1 MWIVRLALRKPYTF
15 TVMAILILIMGGVSY
30 FSMPKDI
37 FPNIDIP
44 VVSVIWS
51 YTGLTPQEME
61 RRFITISERAMN
73 TTVNDIEHQESIS
86 YPGVGVIK
94 VFFQP
99 SVKIEQAVAQVTAI
113 SQTLLRI
120 FPPGATP
127 PLIVQY
133 SASSVPILQLAV
145 SSKTLPEAELY
156 DQSLNFIRRP
166 LAEVKGAAIPL
177 PYGGKQRLVSV
188 DLDLKKCQALDI
200 SPSEVSDAI
209 NAQNVILP
217 SGTVKIGDREY
228 NVLLNSSP
236 NLLDQL
242 NNLPIKQVGSATI
255 YIKDVAQVRDG
266 YSPQVN
272 LVKLNGEKAALLSV
286 LKNGNNSTVD
296 IVQGIK
302 DKLPLVKSQ
311 LPPALSVEPLFDQSI
326 FVKAA
331 LNGVLVEGTIA
342 ATLTALMILLFLG
355 SWRSTLIVAVSI
367 PLAICCSLILLAA
380 LGKTLNIMTLGGLA
394 LAVGILVDDA
404 TVTIENIHRHMSL
417 GKRMV
422 KAILDGAHQIA
433 IPAFVSTLCICIVFV
448 PVFFLKG
455 VAYYLFTPLALA
467 VVFAMMASYLLS
479 RTVAPTMANFL
490 LGSEVHAPEGHAIRR
505 PTNPFALI
513 HWRFNRGFEWVRGR
527 YVGLLESALRAPGL
541 VIAVAACFVVV
552 SLVAFNPWVLGRDFF
567 PQVDAGQFRL
577 HIRAPTGT
585 RLEETEKGFSQV
597 EDIVRQVIP
606 PNELD
611 LVLDNI
617 GLPVGGINLAF
628 TDSATVGPFDG
639 EMLVSL
645 KPGHK
650 STWGYVKELRHRL
663 QYQMPEYTFFTQP
676 SDIVGQI
683 LNFGLPSPIDVQVT
697 GPPKNDKADYEV
709 ALKLEERIR
718 NVRGAVDVHIQQINS
733 YPTFFVDVDRT
744 RASQIGLTQREVA
757 NDLLIS
763 LSSSGQ
769 TAPNYWLKPENGV
782 SYAVSVQTPQYK
794 IDSLDALKQS
804 PISAGKLAQP
814 QLLENL
820 APITRTDTPA
830 VISHYAVAPVYDVFV
845 NVQGRDLGGVAA
857 DVQKIVDQ
865 FKPVAAAHSDNP
877 ADTFLGKLYGQFFK
891 SKPSAPDPNSIL
903 PTGSQIQVRGQVASM
918 TSAYTGL
925 GVGIIFA
932 IALVYF
938 LMVVNF
944 QSWLDPFII
953 IMALPGALAGIVWM
967 LFLTN
972 TPLSVPALMGAIM
985 SIGVATANSILVV
998 SFANEQR
1005 NGGLS
1010 SFDAALSAGRG
1021 RLRPVIMTAMAMIIG
1036 MLPMSLGLG
1045 DGGEQNAPLG
1055 RAVIGGLLLATVFT
1069 LLFVPVVYSQLR
1081 KKDKNQ
1087 DIDPLLF
1094 EPDDYEITDEA
1105 DVTGRKQTTGYA
1117 DETAVTGSNG
1127 HPKPIRHASKSST

>member
-15 TVMAILILIMGGVSY
+15 TVMAILILVMGAVSY
-30 FSMPKDI
+30 VSMPKDI
-37 FPNIDIP
+37 FPSIDIP

-51 YTGLTPQEME
+51 YGGLPPQEME
-61 RRFITISERAMN
+61 RRFVTISERAMN
-73 TTVNDIEHQESIS
+73 TTVNDIEHQESQS
-86 YPGVGVIK
+86 FNGVAVIK

-99 SVKIEQAVAQVTAI
+99 NVKIEQAVAQVTAI
-113 SQTLLRI
+113 SQTLLKI

-145 SSKTLPEAELY
+145 SSKTLPEAELF

-166 LAEVKGAAIPL
+166 LADVKGAAIPL

-188 DLDLKKCQALDI
+188 DLDLRKCQSLGI
-200 SPSEVSDAI
+200 SPSQVSDAI
-209 NAQNVILP
+209 NQQNVILP

-236 NLLDQL
+236 DLLTQL
-242 NNLPIKQVGSATI
+242 NDLPIKQVNGATI
-255 YIKDVAQVRDG
+255 YIRDVAQVRDG
-266 YSPQVN
+266 YAPQIN

-286 LKNGNNSTVD
+286 LKNGSASTVD
-296 IVQGIK
+296 VVQGVK

-311 LPPALSVEPLFDQSI
+311 LPPELDVAPLFDQSI

-331 LNGVLVEGTIA
+331 LQGVLVEGTIA

-355 SWRSTLIVAVSI
+355 SWRSTLIVAISI
-367 PLAICCSLILLAA
+367 PLAICCSLTLLAA
-380 LGKTLNIMTLGGLA
+380 LGKTINIMTLGGLA

-404 TVTIENIHRHMSL
+404 TVTIENIHRHMSM

-448 PVFFLKG
+448 PIFFLNK
-455 VAYYLFTPLALA
+455 VTYYLFAPLALA
-467 VVFAMMASYLLS
+467 VIFAMMASYFLS

-490 LGSEVHAPEGHAIRR
+490 LRGERHHPEGHVAER
-505 PTNPFALI
+505 PSGIFSLI
-513 HWRFNRGFEWVRGR
+513 HWHFIRGFEWSQAR
-527 YVGLLESALRAPGL
+527 YVGVLEKALSVPKL
-541 VIAVAACFVVV
+541 VVILGVIFVTV
-552 SLVAFNPWVLGRDFF
+552 SLVAFIPFLGRDFF

-577 HIRAPTGT
+577 HVRAPSGT

-597 EDIVRQVIP
+597 EQIIRQVIP
-606 PNELD
+606 ANELD

-628 TDSATVGPFDG
+628 TDSATMGPFDG
-639 EMLVSL
+639 EMLVAL
-645 KPGHK
+645 KPEHH
-650 STWGYVKELRHRL
+650 STWAYVKEIRHRL
-663 QYQMPEYTFFTQP
+663 KYQMPDYDFFMQP

-683 LNFGLPSPIDVQVT
+683 LNFGLPAPIDIQVT
-697 GPPKNDKADYEV
+697 GPAKNDKADYEV
-709 ALKLEERIR
+709 ARKLMERIR
-718 NVRGAVDVHIQQINS
+718 AVRGAVDVHIHQVVS

-744 RASQIGLTQREVA
+744 RANQIGLTQRDVA

-769 TAPNYWLKPENGV
+769 TAPNYWLNPVNGV
-782 SYAVSVQTPQYK
+782 NYTVAVQTPQYK

-804 PISAGKLAQP
+804 PISAGKLTTP

-820 APITRTDTPA
+820 APIRRTDSPA
-830 VISHYAVAPVYDVFV
+830 MISHYAVAPVYDVLV
-845 NVQGRDLGGVAA
+845 NVQGRDLGGVA
-857 DVQKIVDQ
+857 DDIQKIISQ
-865 FKPVAAAHSDNP
+865 FKPMPKADAKP
-877 ADTFLGKLYGQFFK
+877 AVSAGWLDRFFHHA
-891 SKPSAPDPNSIL
+891 STTPAPDSIL
-903 PTGSQIQVRGQVASM
+903 PTGSQIVIRGQVASM
-918 TSAYTGL
+918 NDAYLGL
-925 GVGIIFA
+925 GVGILFA
-932 IALVYF
+932 IGLVYF

-953 IMALPGALAGIVWM
+953 IMALPGALAGIAWM

-985 SIGVATANSILVV
+985 SVGVATANSILVV

-1005 NGGLS
+1005 HAGRS
-1010 SFDAALSAGRG
+1010 SMEAAVDAGRG
-1021 RLRPVIMTAMAMIIG
+1021 RLRPVIMTALAMIIG

-1055 RAVIGGLLLATVFT
+1055 RAVIGGLLVATLFT
-1069 LLFVPVVYSQLR
+1069 LLFVPVVYSVLR
-1081 KKDKNQ
+1081 RKDQKQ

-1094 EPDDYEITDEA
+1094 EAKEYEITDEA
-1105 DVTGRKQTTGYA
+1105 DVTNQGHAVHRADGALTTG
-1117 DETAVTGSNG
+1117 GNG
-1127 HPKPIRHASKSST
+1127 HPSTPLRYNPDAPA